1 MILFLSMFKQGFR
14 KTLPSTTRLGCCWT
28 KASKMQSQK
37 KKSKIDQTHVIKSCD
52 KITDSNSFPTW
63 LVLIVL

>member
-14 KTLPSTTRLGCCWT
+14 KTLPSTRLGCCWT

-37 KKSKIDQTHVIKSCD
+37 RNRKSIKLM
-52 KITDSNSFPTW
+52 W
-63 LVLIVL
+63 